1 MGALF
6 RSGDGWAVFTVEAGR
21 ARLRAVEI
29 GEHNADFAEVRKGL
43 DTGDAVI
50 LHPAD
55 TISDG
60 LEVKVRPSSG

>member
-1 MGALF
+1 M
-6 RSGDGWAVFTVEAGR
+6 FTVETGR

-29 GEHNADFAEVRKGL
+29 GEHNADFAEVLNGL
-43 DTGDAVI
+43 DTGDTVI

-60 LEVKVRPSSG
+60 LEVRVGP